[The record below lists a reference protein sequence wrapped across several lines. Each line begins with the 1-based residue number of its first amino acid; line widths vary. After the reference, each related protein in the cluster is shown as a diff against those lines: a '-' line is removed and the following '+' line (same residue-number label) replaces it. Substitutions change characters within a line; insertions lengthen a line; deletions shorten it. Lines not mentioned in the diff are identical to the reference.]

1 MAGTI
6 SQTLH
11 RLHIGRRRTSGGK
24 KEEIVSGSSAPG
36 STGAGTDSPAS
47 NGSGISPSS
56 SPGRVDV
63 PANAQNVD
71 EQIETEKK
79 SSWSFHIHRSRKSAK
94 QPPNEFVCPLSK
106 GLMADPVIVASG
118 ESYERLCIQT
128 WLQQGN
134 RHCFKTGHVLDHQNL
149 TPNIAL
155 RAAIQ
160 TWCTKHKVSIPEVPS
175 VQHAAELVEALGRT
189 AFVSDGSDPPSPTR
203 SVDVDSGR
211 PGFNSDSARPGFNS
225 DSARPGFSSDSSRP
239 EFSSDPARPGFGK
252 DNELERDSGSAP
264 SSGCYGPRHDAQSPS
279 NSGDYVQRDDRYSSQ
294 RSQGDEVGSAERAGQ
309 PTWSSPRGASQDG
322 PLWTRRSQPSHS
334 RMRSVGS
341 RESSLE
347 FDSGPSS
354 APHTGSSRTGSS
366 WYGSGDHGIDSSEW
380 PSFAKGPAPRH
391 LHSASSNTLREGVES
406 SHGRGRTP
414 LPLDMTPSS
423 YRRDR
428 SEAEQIY
435 EGDGIEGELIYKLQ
449 HPQPL
454 EQEEA
459 TAEIRRLTRNTDGQ
473 DYRLTLCTPGILAA
487 LLPLLQS
494 RYVDV
499 QVNAVAAMMN
509 LSLATENKVKIARAG
524 VVPSLID
531 LLKGRSDAAQEHAAG
546 ALFSLALNDDNK
558 MAIGVLGAIPPL
570 LHVLRGGPPGTQRD
584 AAMALYHLSFAHIN
598 RSKLIKAGA
607 VPILLQLVQEASADI
622 VSRALLI
629 LSNLAAS
636 QDGRSAISEGHG
648 VSVFVRLLSAGT
660 ESSSGLGTDGDSDS
674 SSRGGSSDWPA
685 VREHAAA
692 ALLLLSSQNIRFKG
706 QAMQAGAIEP
716 LIALQEHGTQ
726 RAKDKA
732 RALLSI
738 LRDDQQNGQNEA
750 LYIRPSYQRRAP
762 RSGGD
767 GHSSGDYSGSHK
779 PDSAQF

>member
-1 MAGTI
+1 MVKFSSGIVRGPGMAGTI

-11 RLHIGRRRTSGGK
+11 RLHIGRRKTSGGK
-24 KEEIVSGSSAPG
+24 KEEIVSG
-36 STGAGTDSPAS
+36 AGTDSPVS
-47 NGSGISPSS
+47 NGSGISPSG
-56 SPGRVDV
+56 SPGRVDL

-71 EQIETEKK
+71 EQLETEKK

-94 QPPNEFVCPLSK
+94 QPPNEFVCPISK

-155 RAAIQ
+155 KAAIQ

-189 AFVSDGSDPPSPTR
+189 AFVSDGSDPPSPAR
-203 SVDVDSGR
+203 SVDNAR

-225 DSARPGFSSDSSRP
+225 DSARPGFSIDSARP
-239 EFSSDPARPGFGK
+239 GFGSDPARPGFG
-252 DNELERDSGSAP
+252 NAIELERDTGSAP
-264 SSGCYGPRHDAQSPS
+264 SSGSYGPRHDAQSPS
-279 NSGDYVQRDDRYSSQ
+279 NSGDFVQRDDRYSSQ
-294 RSQGDEVGSAERAGQ
+294 RSQGDEVGPAERAGQ

-322 PLWTRRSQPSHS
+322 PLWTRRSQP
-334 RMRSVGS
+334 RMRPVGS
-341 RESSLE
+341 RESSRE
-347 FDSGPSS
+347 FDSGSSS
-354 APHTGSSRTGSS
+354 APHTGSSRNGSS
-366 WYGSGDHGIDSSEW
+366 WHGSGDHGIDSSEW
-380 PSFAKGPAPRH
+380 PSSAKGPAPRH

-428 SEAEQIY
+428 SEAEQIN

-459 TAEIRRLTRNTDGQ
+459 TAEIRRLTRNTEPGQ

-524 VVPSLID
+524 VVPSLIE
-531 LLKGRSDAAQEHAAG
+531 LLKGRSDEAQEHAAG

-570 LHVLRGGPPGTQRD
+570 IHVLRGGPPGTQRD

-607 VPILLQLVQEASADI
+607 VPILLQLVQKASADI

-660 ESSSGLGTDGDSDS
+660 ESSSGLGTGMPRFCPGSFCQYVS
-674 SSRGGSSDWPA
+674 SLTKLPA
-685 VREHAAA
+685 YFY
-692 ALLLLSSQNIRFKG
+692 LLGITMN
-706 QAMQAGAIEP
+706 
-716 LIALQEHGTQ
+716 
-726 RAKDKA
+726 
-732 RALLSI
+732 
-738 LRDDQQNGQNEA
+738 
-750 LYIRPSYQRRAP
+750 
-762 RSGGD
+762 
-767 GHSSGDYSGSHK
+767 
-779 PDSAQF
+779 